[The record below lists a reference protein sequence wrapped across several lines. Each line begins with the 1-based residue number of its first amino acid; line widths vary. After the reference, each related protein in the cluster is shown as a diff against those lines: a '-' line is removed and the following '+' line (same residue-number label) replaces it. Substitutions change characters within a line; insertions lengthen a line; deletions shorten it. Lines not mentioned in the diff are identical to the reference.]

1 MTPITTKQ
9 LKLILFL
16 ILMFVY
22 IRVYWL
28 LLYKILPSD
37 LILQGHD
44 HLNHLLDRLRFVD
57 ALAGGGAGILFGDL
71 NDSLLGGGKGSKGF
85 AGTFGHELGP
95 LFAIGGRAFNKVE
108 FNWI

>member
-1 MTPITTKQ
+1 
-9 LKLILFL
+9 
-16 ILMFVY
+16 MFVY

-71 NDSLLGGGKGSKGF
+71 DDSLFGGNQRAQFLIGALG
-85 AGTFGHELGP
+85 H
-95 LFAIGGRAFNKVE
+95 
-108 FNWI
+108 